1 MARKAKKYSILYV
14 DDEQENLVSFKFVF
28 RKHYRI
34 HLAQSADEGLELLE
48 KSAIHLV
55 ITDQR
60 MPRVTG
66 IEFLEKVAKKYPDIT
81 RIILT
86 GYSDV
91 EAVIQAIN
99 KGRVYRYITK
109 PWERN
114 ELKITIDN
122 ALEAFELK
130 RQNKALIEN
139 LQSSNKQL
147 EKTNTELDYFIY
159 RSSHDL
165 RRPLTTLM
173 GLNKVAQVSISDN
186 MALQLFENVH
196 TTAYIM
202 DKMLLKLLM
211 IREVNKYSETNLV
224 ETNFFTIYEKVQQ
237 NLTDVLSTTQVK
249 PEINIPEHSNF
260 YTSTVLLEAVT
271 EYLLENAIYYGT
283 LGGEQPTQVKLNVEI
298 TDNQITIIVWDNGMG
313 IEEEIHT
320 KIFEMYFRGSSASKG
335 NGLGLYVGQ
344 KITKKLGG
352 TLELKTELNQF
363 TEFKLQIP
371 ISQTTQ
377 NE

>member
-1 MARKAKKYSILYV
+1 MATQKQKKYSILYV

-28 RKHYRI
+28 RKNYQI
-34 HLAQSADEGLELLE
+34 HLAQSADEGLEVLAQ
-48 KSAIHLV
+48 KPIHLV

-66 IEFLEKVAKKYPDIT
+66 IEFLEKVAQNYPDIT

-130 RQNKALIEN
+130 RQNKALIQT
-139 LQSSNKQL
+139 LRQSNEEL
-147 EKTNTELDYFIY
+147 EHTNQELDYFIY

-173 GLNKVAQVSISDN
+173 GLNKVAQVSVSEPI
-186 MALQLFENVH
+186 ALQLFENVH
-196 TTAYIM
+196 TTAYTM
-202 DKMLLKLLM
+202 DKMLHKLLM
-211 IREVNKYSETNLV
+211 IREVNKYAETNLT
-224 ETNFFTIYEKVQQ
+224 ETNFFTIYDKVKQD
-237 NLTDVLSTTQVK
+237 LTDVISATGIT
-249 PEINIPEHSNF
+249 PEVEIADHPNF
-260 YTSTVLLEAVT
+260 KGVPLLLEAIM

-283 LGGEQPTQVKLNVEI
+283 LGGERPTQVKLSVKVI
-298 TDNQITIIVWDNGMG
+298 DNQAFINVWDNGMG
-313 IEEEIHT
+313 ITPDIRP
-320 KIFEMYFRGSSASKG
+320 KIFEMYFRGSIASKG
-335 NGLGLYVGQ
+335 NGLGLYVSE
-344 KITKKLGG
+344 KIIEKLGG
-352 TLELKTELNQF
+352 TIEVETQPNQF
-363 TEFKLQIP
+363 TRFKVCIP
-371 ISQTTQ
+371 IQ
-377 NE
+377 